1 MEKTLQLDSLS
12 TLVDKLVGYGTEL
25 GKSILIAVLIYFIG
39 RYLIKLVDKMLVKV
53 MNRRKFLPEVQSF
66 LSSVVHIALTIL
78 LVISVVSA
86 LGVETTSF
94 AALLASAGVAIGMA
108 LSGQLQNFAGGVIIL
123 LLRPYKIGDYVEVGG
138 IAGTVKAIQI
148 FNTVLTTPDNKV
160 ITVPNGTIS
169 NGVLVNYSQM
179 ETRRV
184 DWTFGVE
191 YGSDVEKVKACVKRI
206 LDADARILKDPAMF
220 IALSALADSSVNVT
234 VRAWVNSAD
243 YWDVFFDI
251 NQKVYEQ
258 FNAEGI
264 EFPFPQLTVHQAK

>member
-1 MEKTLQLDSLS
+1 MKETLQLDSLS
-12 TLVDKLVGYGTEL
+12 TLMDKLVGYGTEL
-25 GKSILIAVLIYFIG
+25 GKSILIAILIYFIG
-39 RYLIKLVDKMLVKV
+39 RYLIKLVDKMLVKM
-53 MNRRKFLPEVQSF
+53 MNRRKFLPEVQTF

-78 LVISVVSA
+78 LVISIVGA

-94 AALLASAGVAIGMA
+94 AALLASAGVAVGMA

-123 LLRPYKIGDYVEVGG
+123 LLRPYKIGDFVEAGG
-138 IAGTVKAIQI
+138 VSGTVKAIQI
-148 FNTVLTTPDNKV
+148 FNTVLTTADNKV

-179 ETRRV
+179 DTRRV

-191 YGSDVEKVKACVKRI
+191 YGSDVEKVKACVNRI
-206 LDADARILKDPAMF
+206 LAADARILKDPAVF
-220 IALSALADSSVNVT
+220 IALGALADSSVNVT
-234 VRAWVNSAD
+234 VRAWVKSAD